1 MTRLSHIMR
10 RRLILSACLIVW
22 VGAFIATHIPAGH
35 LPRAGVSDKFLHAAG
50 YFVIS
55 GLFWLT
61 LRVYGVMGAKRI
73 ALIFFTM
80 LAYAAID
87 EITQPLVERDN
98 SLGDW
103 LADITGMIIALILL
117 ELLTLARSWSP
128 RRTKD

>member
-1 MTRLSHIMR
+1 MTRPSHIMR
-10 RRLILSACLIVW
+10 RRLVLSACLIVW
-22 VGAFIATHIPAGH
+22 AGALIATHLPADR
-35 LPRAGVSDKFLHAAG
+35 LPMAGVSDKLLHAAG

-61 LRVYGVMGAKRI
+61 LRVHGVAAGKRI
-73 ALIFFTM
+73 ALVFFTM

-87 EITQPLVERDN
+87 EITQPLVGRDN

-103 LADITGMIIALILL
+103 FADITGMIIALTLL

-128 RRTKD
+128 RRKK

>member
-1 MTRLSHIMR
+1 MTRPSHIMR

-22 VGAFIATHIPAGH
+22 VGALIATHIPASH
-35 LPRAGVSDKFLHAAG
+35 LPRAGVSDKLLHAAG

-61 LRVYGVMGAKRI
+61 LRVHGVTGTKRI

-87 EITQPLVERDN
+87 EITQPLVGRDN

-103 LADITGMIIALILL
+103 LADVTGAVIALILL

-128 RRTKD
+128 HRTK